1 MVGSGINFIERKPRL
16 PFKIDRLFRIPIQI
30 IFSAK
35 PGKIKTNMSSFNSI
49 YVKNAGLKS
58 TSATVETAFSPLG
71 IIERVDMVDFTRP
84 DGSKGKNAFVHFS
97 SWNTG
102 EEASDFLSQL
112 EAARVAGETNGTV
125 WTVNGWR
132 FYVLVNEKPLQVD
145 PLNVVQLTKI
155 VQEQRSMVDD
165 LQMIIDLQTARISD
179 LERQIIEIHLTL
191 GGRSMSQESRGPSLC
206 LEDLETEN

>member
-1 MVGSGINFIERKPRL
+1 
-16 PFKIDRLFRIPIQI
+16 
-30 IFSAK
+30 
-35 PGKIKTNMSSFNSI
+35 MSSFNSI